1 MPQTFDL
8 NSMSDED
15 AESLGLMLEP
25 QEPPPMP
32 QAPKPQLPPGSF
44 DLNDLSDDDATSV
57 TDPMGSG
64 EATARLLGHHLSFG
78 LADNLIGRDEIA
90 QAEREH
96 PLIDIG
102 TGIGS
107 AVAQTAVLGPL
118 AVAGKG
124 YQVAANAPRLA
135 KLAGSAVRGAGKV
148 AGAFVPNM
156 KAKTAVQAGLTGSKV
171 GATYSGATSLGSGLT
186 NEDKT
191 TAEALGDAAW
201 QTAGGGIAGGILGP
215 TVHAA
220 SRGVGAIANRVVP
233 GLRDVMKAAQSKEAE
248 GIRDLWRNA
257 GYDDVDFDKLAAELA
272 LKPPPGVTAQQ
283 ADEVATLLGRGL
295 TEADVAAQTRLAPD
309 LVANLSAQERAIQ
322 SRYGNLN
329 LVEAIKMGKLRPQS
343 TGELKPEVVTTR
355 NLDKFAQD
363 NANTQGR
370 GANVA
375 AANFGARKNEMSAMI
390 QNDVDDFFGS
400 GTRVADA
407 DALVTRKSALGKRY
421 QKMRDKGPQV
431 NAQDLGKLQ
440 AIPVFR
446 KALETAATN
455 DMIELGVMKNN
466 PWDWLWSGNKMQEN
480 LFTLS
485 PSNVLDIHH
494 ALVVAAKPPITGAT
508 PETVMAGKLKDF
520 FSKWVDHQYS
530 KHAAL
535 RRDFAQFKRVT
546 EATEAGAELPL
557 AGGGSDHK
565 SLVLLGKVQRDAEAA
580 RRLLNKEQARMAM
593 AAAAGATPKQL
604 ATHKGR
610 VTVAQNGVNAFDE
623 IVDEFR
629 RSWGNSIKEWLASK
643 GENGPLQAV
652 RALTTQEGKR
662 RILQVLG
669 PEKGKQFIERLYNKE
684 MQGRLGNTL
693 YGGPDT
699 AYKMDR
705 LSTRGALW
713 KAVTGLAQ
721 LRPMQVVEG
730 LGEAMSKNSAQ
741 LSADRVNET
750 LSQQGVPAVR
760 KLLGSLQQQNALR
773 TTAHPYIRNPALKGI
788 GPIGAS
794 TSPSDEFEETLLKEK
809 PVKKR
814 ADGGR
819 TLGEVDG
826 YAEGGA
832 PKKERGF
839 ASRLLRAVDP
849 ELLYDA
855 GEPGMED
862 DKTRGLPGT
871 QSGVSRETVG
881 PRMFPVDKRP
891 GEDLGSVAR
900 GRANEAGV
908 GAGAAAT
915 GALDTATFGLG
926 TPPSAD
932 EFMAEHPVASG
943 VGSVAGIAAPFGA
956 VARGVSQ
963 LPKAAKVGLG
973 ALGSYGAMRGSATG
987 GDDVAMPDQLQQLI
1001 MQKKELARQRATAQ
1015 QDADDQRNGNRAKGI
1030 KPGRGDNY
1038 TSALQTV
1045 QRYTDEMAALD
1056 SMIAEQMKR
1065 SSPEYAME
1073 LKEKERLTGER
1084 IRKEKLDQPFNERHP
1099 YVAGTLAAAAPVSSA
1114 LMSRYFLGK
1123 IANTGMKYA
1132 DDLVNA
1138 RKAGDVAG
1146 IMEATGKLDQWN
1158 KWYRMLPKQAAA
1170 VALPA
1175 TAPMDARVFGDLMD
1189 KYTLPESSK
1198 AQQRAVQK
1206 FSDIPTYAKE
1216 GATAIGSGL
1225 IGAGIGAKFAPSAPR
1240 GEARAL
1246 LDIYGPNKKADD
1258 FADLLTSQ
1266 AAATSRVQE
1275 PLALARSSSAARGAS
1290 DQSTELLQ
1298 KSETEAL
1305 GRSGAER
1312 AALPPPPKS
1321 LGEVQAPYTPGPG
1334 PTMANPEAPL
1344 PPILKAEPYAQIH
1357 PRTKKAYVVHR
1368 AKGRYAK
1375 KKSDDE

>member
-15 AESLGLMLEP
+15 ADSLGLMLEP
-25 QEPPPMP
+25 QKPPPMP
-32 QAPKPQLPPGSF
+32 EAPKVKLPAGSF

-107 AVAQTAVLGPL
+107 AVAQTVALGPL

-156 KAKTAVQAGLTGSKV
+156 KAKTAAQAGLTGSKV

-191 TAEALGDAAW
+191 TSEALGDAAW
-201 QTAGGGIAGGILGP
+201 QTVGGGIAGGILGP
-215 TVHAA
+215 TLHGA
-220 SRGVGAIANRVVP
+220 SRGAGALANRVFP
-233 GLRDVMKAAQSKEAE
+233 GLRDAMRAAQAPEAQ
-248 GIRDLWRNA
+248 GVRDIWRNA
-257 GYDDVDFDKLAAELA
+257 GYDDVDFDALARELA
-272 LKPPPGVTAQQ
+272 LKPPPGVSAQQ

-295 TEADVAAQTRLAPD
+295 SEVDVAAQTRLAPD
-309 LVANLSAQERAIQ
+309 AVANLAAQERAIQ
-322 SRYGNLN
+322 NRFGDLN
-329 LVEAIKMGKLRPQS
+329 LVEAIKMGKLRPMS
-343 TGELKPEVVTTR
+343 TGELKPEVVTTN
-355 NLDKFAQD
+355 NLNKLQQD
-363 NANTQGR
+363 AANTPGR
-370 GANVA
+370 GSNVA
-375 AANFGARKNEMSAMI
+375 ASAFGSRRNEASSMI
-390 QNDVDDFFGS
+390 QRDIDDFFGS
-400 GTRVADA
+400 GTRVSDA
-407 DALVTRKSALGKRY
+407 DNLATRKAALGKRY
-421 QKMRDKGPQV
+421 DKMRDKGPLV

-440 AIPVFR
+440 SIDIFR
-446 KALETAATN
+446 KAMQTAATN
-455 DMIELGVMKNN
+455 DMIELGIMGGNK
-466 PWDWLWSGNKMQEN
+466 WDWLWSGNRMQEN

-494 ALVVAAKPPITGAT
+494 ALVVAAKPPMGVPT
-508 PETVMAGKLKDF
+508 PESVMAGKLKNF
-520 FSKWVDHQYS
+520 FSKWVDHQYGAH
-530 KHAAL
+530 KNL
-535 RRDFAQFKRVT
+535 RRDFAQFKRVM
-546 EATEAGAELPL
+546 EATEMGADLPL
-557 AGGGSDHK
+557 AGGGSGHK
-565 SLVLLGKVQRDAEAA
+565 SLQWLSQVQKGADEARA
-580 RRLLNKEQARMAM
+580 LLNKMQARMAI
-593 AAAAGATPKQL
+593 A
-604 ATHKGR
+604 
-610 VTVAQNGVNAFDE
+610 AQNGVSSRSLSSYQGKINTAQRGVDAYEEILDE
-623 IVDEFR
+623 YG
-629 RSWGNSIKEWLASK
+629 RSWGNAIKEQLAAK
-643 GENGPLQAV
+643 GEAGAAQVV

-662 RILQVLG
+662 RILSILG
-669 PEKGKQFIERLYNKE
+669 PERGKQFIERLYNKE
-684 MQGRLGNTL
+684 MQARLGNTL

-699 AYKMDR
+699 AYKANR
-705 LSTRGALW
+705 LSTGNALYKAATGAL
-713 KAVTGLAQ
+713 Q
-721 LRPMQVVEG
+721 LRPFQVMEG
-730 LGEAMSKNSAQ
+730 LGEVAFKNQAQ
-741 LSADRVNET
+741 RAADSVNET
-750 LSQQGVPAVR
+750 LSQQGVPALR
-760 KLLGSLQQQNALR
+760 KLLGSLEQQNALR

-794 TSPSDEFEETLLKEK
+794 TSPSDEFEEALLKEK

-826 YAEGGA
+826 FADGGS

-849 ELLYDA
+849 ELLYDT

-881 PRMFPVDKRP
+881 PRMFPVDKRA
-891 GEDLGSVAR
+891 GEDLGSVVR
-900 GRANEAGV
+900 GRAKEAGV

-943 VGSVAGIAAPFGA
+943 VGSVAGVAAPFGA
-956 VARGVSQ
+956 IARGVSS

-973 ALGSYGAMRGSATG
+973 ALGAYGVGNSAATG
-987 GDDVAMPDQLQQLI
+987 ETDTGNLKQYLAEKDGLSRKLEAFTAQREAQRPKGRAPSPSIDKQFFSFDQEVKRVESQIQAVNDMIATENQRSDPRFKLQ
-1001 MQKKELARQRATAQ
+1001 MEEESRQR
-1015 QDADDQRNGNRAKGI
+1015 
-1030 KPGRGDNY
+1030 
-1038 TSALQTV
+1038 
-1045 QRYTDEMAALD
+1045 DE
-1056 SMIAEQMKR
+1056 K
-1065 SSPEYAME
+1065 
-1073 LKEKERLTGER
+1073 
-1084 IRKEKLDQPFNERHP
+1084 IRREKLDQPFNERHP
-1099 YVAGTLAAAAPVSSA
+1099 YVAGTLAAAAPVASFA
-1114 LMSRYFLGK
+1114 MARYGLGK
-1123 IANTGMKYA
+1123 IASTGAKYA
-1132 DDLVNA
+1132 DDLVAA
-1138 RKAGDVAG
+1138 RQAGDVAG
-1146 IMEATGKLDQWN
+1146 MMEAAGKLKQWN
-1158 KWYRMLPKQAAA
+1158 EWYRILPKQAAA

-1175 TAPMDARVFGDLMD
+1175 TAPVDARVFGDLMD

-1198 AQQRAVQK
+1198 AQQRASAK
-1206 FSDIPTYAKE
+1206 FSDPKQYAKDS
-1216 GATAIGSGL
+1216 ATSIASGL
-1225 IGAGIGAKFAPSAPR
+1225 IASGLGAKFAPSAPR

-1275 PLALARSSSAARGAS
+1275 PLALARSSSAARGSS